1 MAPNGHIISVSSSES
16 YSSDSL
22 NKGNLGNHDILSR
35 FNNKVGATL
44 SLGETMQL
52 YRRSKVA
59 QVVWSMALQ
68 RRLSTTEGGK
78 VSQYTPVILPGGFGE
93 MFDIP
98 SMLFKFKVSVFGISN
113 EEGAANIVWLAVAPE
128 PASPGMEGLF
138 WDRME
143 WKWVRPWG
151 LDVKLQDELWD
162 ICGLGSNLPPTYGD
176 QLGYPETHLTAMSDG
191 ARLHELWAS
200 ALSDAATTLKSLVGS
215 NGWVRV
221 STSNG
226 GNGSLHK
233 KGNVFRAV
241 MEIDEGGCPGVD
253 EWRAIFSSP
262 ELRKE
267 WDVMTDKVHVL
278 EVLDPATRV
287 IKTDMLWD
295 GRPIS
300 RTVHDA
306 STIIDIS
313 TSLPR
318 SPEEPAYLRPS
329 PPYVRSHVHLQ
340 AWCIQLPTS
349 TSSKTRI
356 TLFWQHDLRNAF
368 SLSSSSPSTTLP
380 ALLPAIY
387 SMACE
392 RATRAPLLQRWGP
405 RSVID
410 AVSYD
415 TGRAALRVDY
425 TILPEDEHGEGNPGA
440 GQREV
445 ELRISPLHA
454 WEAQISTRAASEAV
468 SNLPWTVNASRSGSG
483 DENNNEDAD
492 RTVMRI
498 THPPVPANSASSLK
512 VKLVIELGGGSKGTL
527 RINGAPHAVSSARLA
542 PRPVLDA
549 GFALGVG
556 AEALSNI
563 SSSAGQANISG
574 SVSSTPAPS
583 TQSRAAS
590 ITSTVPSGLTTST
603 RTAAAQK
610 SIQTLIRRSYTYFT
624 ALLQE
629 PDIKWRPLLESR
641 GVTVTQLDSIDPTL
655 VVYRAEATF
664 VGVGVWDLLGVLGCE
679 PARVIWEKNIEDAR
693 LIEDVSELSELW
705 RVGWK
710 AAWPVNPRDTI
721 VLKTSYKSPT
731 AAHVF
736 SFSTSD
742 VNLFPLIP
750 PSELPTIRTHVDL
763 HGFAIEALSPTTT
776 LLTLLEQS
784 SASNSAPWTGRG
796 SGGVPASMVA
806 TLAGIGETVIRGGGA
821 PPVVSRLSGAKKTR
835 MRYDHDRGIW
845 RIEYERSEGRTPTTA
860 SPKPEGERRRRW
872 KQSLSGL
879 GSRSSSLSRRAG
891 ESDEDNEGMG
901 ASVATIIPNSKRAS
915 SPSSS
920 PESPGGRSLT
930 PSSLSSRS
938 LTPSSTSI
946 SSGKG
951 IAFPTSEPSNDSN
964 STINGAGET
973 SNPIPAP
980 VPPIELELRVDP
992 DNWAPLEIVVD
1003 PPPSAVRALRRHRLA
1018 RGGGGLW
1025 ITIEHAADQLSS
1037 TYGNVSGI
1045 GYAGAG
1051 GWDDRINVAVR
1062 KAAPPSPKDGN
1073 NPSIPTKDKDS
1084 PSEWEDQSSGGEGTR
1099 TPVRSAR
1106 EELLRFHGERAR
1118 AESTSKVMDSKS
1130 PLLADRPGHQ
1140 RSNSLLTAPRIQTGR
1155 PTLVVNGARVK
1166 VDVEDLPEAEAKA
1179 LAKAKRVKPMRI
1191 PLDEPPVLR
1200 TKREKPSED
1209 VSDVAEGNEGGGVGT
1224 DGEDTGTG
1232 TGTGMVKTVM
1242 NWGMGMSSLGLGM
1255 GKMWAPA
1262 GANMGVGGPSSGE
1275 DSHTGL
1281 GITIPNVQ
1289 NGVETAITSVAQP
1302 SNLLRLVTNTSA
1314 PQSTLPSAALAGER
1328 PPVATSLDALAFLT
1342 RQHSN
1347 NPTPDTIP
1355 TAGGWTPVTTKAG
1368 LTVTRRTENFLST
1381 TLPVHRCAKVLQGVS
1396 AEDVASAISCVESRK
1411 QWDTW
1416 FDGSA
1421 SAVLEEYGAG
1431 VRTEFTVLKGG
1442 FPFRDRGFYVST
1454 LTART
1459 TSRATSG
1466 SGSGSGTPDLI
1477 FLTSSSYNPASQ
1489 SFAPGKVNPYT
1500 LPVGNMPL
1508 YGWVI
1513 ETLDP
1518 YTAENYAIPSAR
1530 CTLLYAWIME
1540 VRVARSDPYSA
1551 IPVTNVKL
1559 SPYTMP
1565 PPSSPM
1571 QPPASA
1577 IEPTSSSSFLSVTS
1591 SSRKTPSNGGGSSGG
1606 TAGNST
1612 NTSWGRASGSRF
1624 RNRARTLSSNAKRPD
1639 INSEGLIVAE
1649 FIIDPR
1655 LFPGGYDI
1663 TTTSTFLSE
1672 KATQPI
1678 SLLTDDDS
1686 STTTTRIIPLRA
1698 QVFTLP
1704 VSPLRASAATTT
1716 PQSSVEVL
1724 DPLTGETR
1732 RGPEQP
1738 EWKQRL
1744 ANEHAIVKVSIGP
1757 STIKDKIRVDG
1768 SLMDV
1773 LSEKKSIV
1781 ALGRAALEDD
1791 HVGYPLLGR
1800 SRGGP
1805 GPKVPNT
1812 LSWPVVAATHLYSDE
1827 PIVKAP
1833 PSEPVQK
1840 VIDEPTSTEFSP
1852 TEEGSTSAPKS
1863 PTRPAQVR
1871 RSSTSLFGFLSAYTN
1886 TVNKMPSITD
1896 AEKESKSQTQEPQP
1910 EAQALE
1916 QPKTPQWY
1924 LPNPGNSYSTDS
1936 IQP

>member
-1 MAPNGHIISVSSSES
+1 
-16 YSSDSL
+16 
-22 NKGNLGNHDILSR
+22 
-35 FNNKVGATL
+35 
-44 SLGETMQL
+44 
-52 YRRSKVA
+52 
-59 QVVWSMALQ
+59 
-68 RRLSTTEGGK
+68 
-78 VSQYTPVILPGGFGE
+78 
-93 MFDIP
+93 
-98 SMLFKFKVSVFGISN
+98 
-113 EEGAANIVWLAVAPE
+113 
-128 PASPGMEGLF
+128 
-138 WDRME
+138 
-143 WKWVRPWG
+143 
-151 LDVKLQDELWD
+151 
-162 ICGLGSNLPPTYGD
+162 
-176 QLGYPETHLTAMSDG
+176 MSDG

-233 KGNVFRAV
+233 KGNVFRAM
-241 MEIDEGGCPGVD
+241 MEIDEGRCPGVD

-287 IKTDMLWD
+287 IKTDYALGWPANPRD
-295 GRPIS
+295 AITVS

-329 PPYVRSHVHLQ
+329 PPMSDPM
-340 AWCIQLPTS
+340 CI
-349 TSSKTRI
+349 
-356 TLFWQHDLRNAF
+356 HDLRNAF

-387 SMACE
+387 SIACE

-574 SVSSTPAPS
+574 SVSSIPAPS

-951 IAFPTSEPSNDSN
+951 IAFPSSEPSNDSN

-1130 PLLADRPGHQ
+1130 PVLADRPGHQ

-1281 GITIPNVQ
+1281 GITIPDVQ

-1530 CTLLYAWIME
+1530 CTLYVCVDYGGQVPATYNAMVNSTLPRASITAVE
-1540 VRVARSDPYSA
+1540 SFLGVGSRAPTPIVRYPSSVLAMKGITEEEAHESKDPHGLTWTLNHEDARRTYVGSSYNQTTN
-1551 IPVTNVKL
+1551 VFQTNVKL

-1577 IEPTSSSSFLSVTS
+1577 IEPTSSSSFLSVTG

-1716 PQSSVEVL
+1716 PPSRQLVRISLPTTPKRSQKFWIL
-1724 DPLTGETR
+1724 SL
-1732 RGPEQP
+1732 
-1738 EWKQRL
+1738 
-1744 ANEHAIVKVSIGP
+1744 HAIVKVSIGP

-1768 SLMDV
+1768 NLMDV

-1800 SRGGP
+1800 CLERWAWTQGP
-1805 GPKVPNT
+1805 EHAFLACGRCHPLVF
-1812 LSWPVVAATHLYSDE
+1812 DE

-1916 QPKTPQWY
+1916 QPKTPAVVPTEPRQLLLDRQHSTMTLLIVAIIAFLVGSLLRSLISPADFIY
-1924 LPNPGNSYSTDS
+1924 MGSTKSPNENTDADGWRQVKRLVE
-1936 IQP
+1936 IKYAWWGWDFVVAVVRRP

>member
-1 MAPNGHIISVSSSES
+1 
-16 YSSDSL
+16 
-22 NKGNLGNHDILSR
+22 
-35 FNNKVGATL
+35 
-44 SLGETMQL
+44 
-52 YRRSKVA
+52 
-59 QVVWSMALQ
+59 
-68 RRLSTTEGGK
+68 
-78 VSQYTPVILPGGFGE
+78 
-93 MFDIP
+93 
-98 SMLFKFKVSVFGISN
+98 
-113 EEGAANIVWLAVAPE
+113 
-128 PASPGMEGLF
+128 
-138 WDRME
+138 
-143 WKWVRPWG
+143 
-151 LDVKLQDELWD
+151 
-162 ICGLGSNLPPTYGD
+162 
-176 QLGYPETHLTAMSDG
+176 MSDG

-287 IKTDMLWD
+287 IKTDYALGWPANPRD
-295 GRPIS
+295 AITIS

-387 SMACE
+387 SIACE

-574 SVSSTPAPS
+574 SVSSIPAPS

-951 IAFPTSEPSNDSN
+951 IAFPSSEPSNDSN

-1130 PLLADRPGHQ
+1130 PVLADRPGHQ

-1224 DGEDTGTG
+1224 DGEDTGTGTG

-1530 CTLLYAWIME
+1530 CTLYVCVDYGGQVPATYNAMVNSTLPRASITAVE
-1540 VRVARSDPYSA
+1540 SFLGAGSRAPTPIVRYPSSVLAMKGITEEEAHESKDPHGLTWTLNHEDARRTYVGSSYNQTTN
-1551 IPVTNVKL
+1551 VFQTNVKL

-1716 PQSSVEVL
+1716 PPSRQLVRISLPTTPQTIPEVL

-1916 QPKTPQWY
+1916 QPKTPAVVPTEPRQLLLDRQHSTMTLLIVAIIAFLVGSLLRSLISPADFIY
-1924 LPNPGNSYSTDS
+1924 MGSTKSPNENTDADGWRQVKRLVE
-1936 IQP
+1936 IKYAWWGWDFVVAVVRRP

>member
-1 MAPNGHIISVSSSES
+1 
-16 YSSDSL
+16 
-22 NKGNLGNHDILSR
+22 
-35 FNNKVGATL
+35 
-44 SLGETMQL
+44 
-52 YRRSKVA
+52 
-59 QVVWSMALQ
+59 
-68 RRLSTTEGGK
+68 
-78 VSQYTPVILPGGFGE
+78 
-93 MFDIP
+93 
-98 SMLFKFKVSVFGISN
+98 
-113 EEGAANIVWLAVAPE
+113 
-128 PASPGMEGLF
+128 
-138 WDRME
+138 
-143 WKWVRPWG
+143 
-151 LDVKLQDELWD
+151 
-162 ICGLGSNLPPTYGD
+162 
-176 QLGYPETHLTAMSDG
+176 MSDG

-200 ALSDAATTLKSLVGS
+200 ALSDAATTLKNLVGS

-241 MEIDEGGCPGVD
+241 IEIDEGACPGID
-253 EWRAIFSSP
+253 EWRAVFSSP
-262 ELRKE
+262 EMRKE
-267 WDVMTDKVHVL
+267 WDVMTDKVQVL
-278 EVLDPATRV
+278 EALDPATRV
-287 IKTDMLWD
+287 VKTDYALGWPANPRD
-295 GRPIS
+295 AITIS
-300 RTVHDA
+300 RTVHDG

-318 SPEEPAYLRPS
+318 SPDEPAYLRPS

-349 TSSKTRI
+349 GSTKTRI
-356 TLFWQHDLRNAF
+356 SLFWQHDLRNAF
-368 SLSSSSPSTTLP
+368 SLSSSSPGTTLP

-387 SMACE
+387 SVASE
-392 RATRAPLLQRWGP
+392 KATRAPLIQRWGP

-415 TGRAALRVDY
+415 IGRAALRVDY

-454 WEAQISTRAASEAV
+454 WEAQLSTRAASEAV
-468 SNLPWTVNASRSGSG
+468 SNLPWTVNASRSGLG
-483 DENNNEDAD
+483 DGNASEDAE

-498 THPPVPANSASSLK
+498 THPPVPFNSASSLK

-542 PRPVLDA
+542 PRPVLEA

-556 AEALSNI
+556 ADTLSNI
-563 SSSAGQANISG
+563 SSSSGQANASG

-590 ITSTVPSGLTTST
+590 ITSTIPSGLASST

-679 PARVIWEKNIEDAR
+679 PARIIWEKNMEDAR
-693 LIEDVSELSELW
+693 LIEDVGELSELW
-705 RVGWK
+705 KVGWK
-710 AAWPVNPRDTI
+710 AAWPVNPRDAI
-721 VLKTSYKSPT
+721 LLKTSYKSPT

-742 VNLFPLIP
+742 TNLFPLIP
-750 PSELPTIRTHVDL
+750 SAELPTIRTHVDL

-784 SASNSAPWTGRG
+784 SPSNAAPWTGRG

-806 TLAGIGETVIRGGGA
+806 ALAGIGETVIRGGGA
-821 PPVVSRLSGAKKTR
+821 PPVVSRLTGAKKTR
-835 MRYDHDRGIW
+835 MRYDHDRGTW
-845 RIEYERSEGRTPTTA
+845 RIEYERSEGRTAATA
-860 SPKPEGERRRRW
+860 TPKPEGERRRKW
-872 KQSLSGL
+872 TKSLSGL
-879 GSRSSSLSRRAG
+879 GSRSSSLSRQTG
-891 ESDEDNEGMG
+891 GSDDDVEGLG
-901 ASVATIIPNSKRAS
+901 ASVATIIPPNSTNKGLPS
-915 SPSSS
+915 LSSS

-930 PSSLSSRS
+930 PSSA
-938 LTPSSTSI
+938 SI

-951 IAFPTSEPSNDSN
+951 IVFPSSEPTNDSN
-964 STINGAGET
+964 STINGMNENLYST
-973 SNPIPAP
+973 PPATL
-980 VPPIELELRVDP
+980 PPIELELRVDP
-992 DNWAPLEIVVD
+992 DSWSPLEIVVD

-1025 ITIEHAADQLSS
+1025 ITIEHTIDQLSS
-1037 TYGNVSGI
+1037 AYGAAINGVN
-1045 GYAGAG
+1045 YAGAG
-1051 GWDDRINVAVR
+1051 GLDDRINVTVR
-1062 KAAPPSPKDGN
+1062 KAQPPSPKDGN
-1073 NPSIPTKDKDS
+1073 SSPISTRDKDS
-1084 PSEWEDQSSGGEGTR
+1084 LSEWEDQSSGGESIKA
-1099 TPVRSAR
+1099 PVRTAR
-1106 EELLRFHGERAR
+1106 EELLRFQGERAR
-1118 AESTSKVMDSKS
+1118 ADSTSKTLDSKG
-1130 PLLADRPGHQ
+1130 PGPDRPVHQ
-1140 RSNSLLTAPRIQTGR
+1140 RSNSLLTAPRSSTGR
-1155 PTLVVNGARVK
+1155 PALIVNGARVK
-1166 VDVEDLPEAEAKA
+1166 VDVEELPEAEAKA
-1179 LAKAKRVKPMRI
+1179 LAKEKRVKPMRI

-1200 TKREKPSED
+1200 TKRGKPSGD
-1209 VSDVAEGNEGGGVGT
+1209 VSDIVGAKEEAGAGT
-1224 DGEDTGTG
+1224 DTEDNGTG

-1242 NWGMGMSSLGLGM
+1242 NWGMGMGSLGIGVSGL
-1255 GKMWAPA
+1255 GKMWGPA
-1262 GANMGVGGPSSGE
+1262 GANMGVGNPSSGD
-1275 DSHTGL
+1275 DSQSVL
-1281 GITIPNVQ
+1281 GITAPDVQ
-1289 NGVETAITSVAQP
+1289 SGVETAITSVAQP
-1302 SNLLRLVTNTSA
+1302 SSLLRLVTNTSA
-1314 PQSTLPSAALAGER
+1314 PQSSAPSAAPVGER
-1328 PPVATSLDALAFLT
+1328 PPMATALDALAFLT

-1347 NPTPDTIP
+1347 NPTPDSIP

-1368 LTVTRRTENFLST
+1368 LTVTRRTENFLSN

-1396 AEDVASAISCVESRK
+1396 AEDVAGAITCPESRK

-1431 VRTEFTVLKGG
+1431 ARTEFTVLKGG

-1459 TSRATSG
+1459 ASRS
-1466 SGSGSGTPDLI
+1466 SSGSGTPGLI
-1477 FLTSSSYNPASQ
+1477 FITSASNNQ
-1489 SFAPGKVNPYT
+1489 GPQTFAPSKVNPYS

-1530 CTLLYAWIME
+1530 CTLYVCVDYGGQVPATYNAMVNSTLPRASITAIESFLGAGSRAPTPIVRYPSSVLAMRE
-1540 VRVARSDPYSA
+1540 VTEEEAHESKDPHGLIWTLKHEDTRRTYIGSNYNQA
-1551 IPVTNVKL
+1551 TNVFETSVKL
-1559 SPYTMP
+1559 SPYVMP

-1577 IEPTSSSSFLSVTS
+1577 IEPTSNSPFLAIAGGP
-1591 SSRKTPSNGGGSSGG
+1591 RKTPSNGGSSGG

-1612 NTSWGRASGSRF
+1612 STSWGRASGSRF
-1624 RNRARTLSSNAKRPD
+1624 RSRARTLSSNAKPLD
-1639 INSEGLIVAE
+1639 MNSQGLIVAE
-1649 FIIDPR
+1649 FIIDSR

-1663 TTTSTFLSE
+1663 TTTSMFLPEGS
-1672 KATQPI
+1672 TQPI
-1678 SLLTDDDS
+1678 SLITPNDTS
-1686 STTTTRIIPLRA
+1686 AVATRILPLRT
-1698 QVFTLP
+1698 QIFTLP
-1704 VSPLRASAATTT
+1704 LSPLRASAAATTSPSRQLIRISLPST
-1716 PQSSVEVL
+1716 PQIIPDVL

-1732 RGPEQP
+1732 RGPDQP

-1744 ANEHAIVKVSIGP
+1744 TNEHAIVRVSIGP
-1757 STIKDKIRVDG
+1757 GTIKDKIRADG
-1768 SLMDV
+1768 NLVDV

-1791 HVGYPLLGR
+1791 HVGYPLLSR
-1800 SRGGP
+1800 SRVGD
-1805 GPKVPNT
+1805 GPKTPSS

-1827 PIVKAP
+1827 PIAKAP
-1833 PSEPVQK
+1833 PSEPVEK
-1840 VIDEPTSTEFSP
+1840 VVEEPAPLETSQTEADSTST
-1852 TEEGSTSAPKS
+1852 PKS
-1863 PTRPAQVR
+1863 PVRPAQSR
-1871 RSSTSLFGFLSAYTN
+1871 RPSASLFGFLSAYTN
-1886 TVNKMPSITD
+1886 SVNKMPSISD
-1896 AEKESKSQTQEPQP
+1896 AEKESKRETQEPPPENQP
-1910 EAQALE
+1910 PE
-1916 QPKTPQWY
+1916 QPPTSTVAPPVEARQVLFDQRHSTMTLLIVAIIAFLVGSLLRSLISPADFIYMGSAKS
-1924 LPNPGNSYSTDS
+1924 PNENADEDGWRQVKRLVEIKYGWWGWDFVVAVVRRP
-1936 IQP
+1936 

>member
-1 MAPNGHIISVSSSES
+1 
-16 YSSDSL
+16 
-22 NKGNLGNHDILSR
+22 
-35 FNNKVGATL
+35 
-44 SLGETMQL
+44 
-52 YRRSKVA
+52 
-59 QVVWSMALQ
+59 
-68 RRLSTTEGGK
+68 
-78 VSQYTPVILPGGFGE
+78 
-93 MFDIP
+93 
-98 SMLFKFKVSVFGISN
+98 
-113 EEGAANIVWLAVAPE
+113 
-128 PASPGMEGLF
+128 
-138 WDRME
+138 
-143 WKWVRPWG
+143 
-151 LDVKLQDELWD
+151 
-162 ICGLGSNLPPTYGD
+162 
-176 QLGYPETHLTAMSDG
+176 MSDG

-233 KGNVFRAV
+233 KGNVFRAM
-241 MEIDEGGCPGVD
+241 MEIDEGRCPGVD

-287 IKTDMLWD
+287 IKTDYALGWPANPRD
-295 GRPIS
+295 AITVS

-387 SMACE
+387 SIACE

-574 SVSSTPAPS
+574 SVSSIPAPS

-951 IAFPTSEPSNDSN
+951 IAFPSSEPSNDSN

-1130 PLLADRPGHQ
+1130 PVLADRPGHQ

-1281 GITIPNVQ
+1281 GITIPDVQ

-1530 CTLLYAWIME
+1530 CTLYVCVDYGGQVPATYNAMVNSTLPRASITAVE
-1540 VRVARSDPYSA
+1540 SFLGVGSRAPTPIVRYPSSVLAMKGITEEEAHESKDPHGLTWTLNHEDARRTYVGSSYNQTTN
-1551 IPVTNVKL
+1551 VFQTNVKL

-1577 IEPTSSSSFLSVTS
+1577 IEPTSSSSFLSVTG

-1672 KATQPI
+1672 KSTQPI
-1678 SLLTDDDS
+1678 SLLTHDDS

-1716 PQSSVEVL
+1716 PPSRQLVRISLPTTPQTIPEVL

-1768 SLMDV
+1768 NLMDV

-1916 QPKTPQWY
+1916 QPKTPAVVPTEPRQLLLDRQHSTMTLLIVAIIAFLVGSLLRSLISPADFIY
-1924 LPNPGNSYSTDS
+1924 MGSTKSPNENTDADGWRQVKRLVE
-1936 IQP
+1936 IKYAWWGWDFVVAVVRRP

>member
-1 MAPNGHIISVSSSES
+1 MGARVILACRSQSKGEEAKKQIIESTGNLNVELEILDCGSFTSVRAFLDRWKKRELRQVDVLINNAGERRLDHTQLAITEDGHEQNYQVNHLSHVLLTHGLLNAGCMAPNGRIISVSSSES

-35 FNNKVGATL
+35 FNNKVGTTL
-44 SLGETMQL
+44 SLVKRCSCIAVQ
-52 YRRSKVA
+52 RRPRSCGLWHCNVDF
-59 QVVWSMALQ
+59 LQ
-68 RRLSTTEGGK
+68 RRGGK
-78 VSQYTPVILPGGFGE
+78 VSQYTPVILGTSLGSVKTTIWSQPGGFGE

-98 SMLFKFKVSVFGISN
+98 SMLFKFKVSIVGISN

-143 WKWVRPWG
+143 WKWVKPWS
-151 LDVKLQDELWD
+151 LDIKLQDEL
-162 ICGLGSNLPPTYGD
+162 
-176 QLGYPETHLTAMSDG
+176 GYLLTAMSDG

-262 ELRKE
+262 SYERNGTPR
-267 WDVMTDKVHVL
+267 DAIT
-278 EVLDPATRV
+278 
-287 IKTDMLWD
+287 
-295 GRPIS
+295 IS

-329 PPYVRSHVHLQ
+329 PPMSDPCAFASMVYPTPNLHVF
-340 AWCIQLPTS
+340 
-349 TSSKTRI
+349 KKRE
-356 TLFWQHDLRNAF
+356 
-368 SLSSSSPSTTLP
+368 SLSSGSTISATPLVCPLLHDNSGTTSPEMG
-380 ALLPAIY
+380 PAIGN
-387 SMACE
+387 
-392 RATRAPLLQRWGP
+392 RRRRTW
-405 RSVID
+405 
-410 AVSYD
+410 
-415 TGRAALRVDY
+415 
-425 TILPEDEHGEGNPGA
+425 EGNPGA

-574 SVSSTPAPS
+574 SVSSIPAPS

-784 SASNSAPWTGRG
+784 SASNSAPWTG
-796 SGGVPASMVA
+796 
-806 TLAGIGETVIRGGGA
+806 IGETVIRGGGA

-951 IAFPTSEPSNDSN
+951 IAFPSSEPSNDSN

-1018 RGGGGLW
+1018 RGG
-1025 ITIEHAADQLSS
+1025 
-1037 TYGNVSGI
+1037 
-1045 GYAGAG
+1045 GAG

-1130 PLLADRPGHQ
+1130 PVLADRPGHQ

-1224 DGEDTGTG
+1224 DGEDTG
-1232 TGTGMVKTVM
+1232 
-1242 NWGMGMSSLGLGM
+1242 
-1255 GKMWAPA
+1255 
-1262 GANMGVGGPSSGE
+1262 
-1275 DSHTGL
+1275 
-1281 GITIPNVQ
+1281 
-1289 NGVETAITSVAQP
+1289 
-1302 SNLLRLVTNTSA
+1302 
-1314 PQSTLPSAALAGER
+1314 
-1328 PPVATSLDALAFLT
+1328 
-1342 RQHSN
+1342 
-1347 NPTPDTIP
+1347 
-1355 TAGGWTPVTTKAG
+1355 
-1368 LTVTRRTENFLST
+1368 
-1381 TLPVHRCAKVLQGVS
+1381 
-1396 AEDVASAISCVESRK
+1396 
-1411 QWDTW
+1411 
-1416 FDGSA
+1416 
-1421 SAVLEEYGAG
+1421 
-1431 VRTEFTVLKGG
+1431 
-1442 FPFRDRGFYVST
+1442 RG
-1454 LTART
+1454 
-1459 TSRATSG
+1459 
-1466 SGSGSGTPDLI
+1466 
-1477 FLTSSSYNPASQ
+1477 Q
-1489 SFAPGKVNPYT
+1489 
-1500 LPVGNMPL
+1500 
-1508 YGWVI
+1508 
-1513 ETLDP
+1513 
-1518 YTAENYAIPSAR
+1518 
-1530 CTLLYAWIME
+1530 
-1540 VRVARSDPYSA
+1540 
-1551 IPVTNVKL
+1551 
-1559 SPYTMP
+1559 
-1565 PPSSPM
+1565 
-1571 QPPASA
+1571 
-1577 IEPTSSSSFLSVTS
+1577 
-1591 SSRKTPSNGGGSSGG
+1591 
-1606 TAGNST
+1606 
-1612 NTSWGRASGSRF
+1612 GRA
-1624 RNRARTLSSNAKRPD
+1624 
-1639 INSEGLIVAE
+1639 
-1649 FIIDPR
+1649 
-1655 LFPGGYDI
+1655 
-1663 TTTSTFLSE
+1663 
-1672 KATQPI
+1672 
-1678 SLLTDDDS
+1678 
-1686 STTTTRIIPLRA
+1686 
-1698 QVFTLP
+1698 
-1704 VSPLRASAATTT
+1704 
-1716 PQSSVEVL
+1716 
-1724 DPLTGETR
+1724 
-1732 RGPEQP
+1732 
-1738 EWKQRL
+1738 W
-1744 ANEHAIVKVSIGP
+1744 
-1757 STIKDKIRVDG
+1757 
-1768 SLMDV
+1768 
-1773 LSEKKSIV
+1773 
-1781 ALGRAALEDD
+1781 
-1791 HVGYPLLGR
+1791 
-1800 SRGGP
+1800 
-1805 GPKVPNT
+1805 
-1812 LSWPVVAATHLYSDE
+1812 
-1827 PIVKAP
+1827 
-1833 PSEPVQK
+1833 
-1840 VIDEPTSTEFSP
+1840 
-1852 TEEGSTSAPKS
+1852 
-1863 PTRPAQVR
+1863 
-1871 RSSTSLFGFLSAYTN
+1871 
-1886 TVNKMPSITD
+1886 
-1896 AEKESKSQTQEPQP
+1896 
-1910 EAQALE
+1910 
-1916 QPKTPQWY
+1916 
-1924 LPNPGNSYSTDS
+1924 
-1936 IQP
+1936 